1 MVTSWNTKIYI
12 KLRMS
17 HRHVLFS
24 LFYREDWPYSR
35 VLKKDMDKN
44 CTEATLC
51 TLSQK
56 DHHAAVVRST
66 CRKIHFRNKKNSNE
80 DWTKK

>member
-1 MVTSWNTKIYI
+1 MVTSWNTKIAVN
-12 KLRMS
+12 LWMS
-17 HRHVLFS
+17 HIHVLFS

-44 CTEATLC
+44 GTEATLC

-56 DHHAAVVRST
+56 DHHAAVVRSKT
-66 CRKIHFRNKKNSNE
+66 
-80 DWTKK
+80 